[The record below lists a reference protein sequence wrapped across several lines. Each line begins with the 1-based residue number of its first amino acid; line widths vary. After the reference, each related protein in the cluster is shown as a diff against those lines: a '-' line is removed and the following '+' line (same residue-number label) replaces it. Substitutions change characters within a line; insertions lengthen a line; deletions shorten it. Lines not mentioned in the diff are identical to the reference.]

1 MSAATRRKEVMNF
14 NCEKRLMLIKRRD
27 SMILF
32 VVFYNLQ
39 CDNLCAESAI
49 RVSQL
54 GTLNTN
60 VMATMGHTPVCFH
73 LYLIHSV

>member
-1 MSAATRRKEVMNF
+1 
-14 NCEKRLMLIKRRD
+14 
-27 SMILF
+27 MILF

-60 VMATMGHTPVCFH
+60 VMAIMGHTPVCFH